1 MKPDFEKTRAPA
13 QSTTHPGGDT
23 IDSKGLTRPAMSRLN
38 ARFNQSYLFENE
50 LLKSKSPLT
59 ENPRKSAIQRTRI
72 LSHRLLD
79 GRYDEYSNKG
89 ARQTMSQLKNTALL
103 LVGMQNDHFGTES
116 VLRGSIEEPERID
129 QVKENILA
137 MTRALQHTDAS
148 IVNLPILFREGH
160 PEITQEV
167 GILAAIKQNGLFVD
181 GTKGGGVIT
190 ELEPLSDNIKTL
202 PGRTGFNTFVDTEL
216 NEYLTSHGIR
226 HLLLAG
232 ASTAVCIDS
241 TARSGYELGYD
252 IIVLDDCTISRTPAE
267 QEMYCTNIF
276 PIYASVTSSKQWLND
291 HALVPGSA

>member
-1 MKPDFEKTRAPA
+1 MKPNFEKSKRA
-13 QSTTHPGGDT
+13 TTSADHSCNDPGVTTSDV
-23 IDSKGLTRPAMSRLN
+23 MSRPY
-38 ARFNQSYLFENE
+38 ARSNRAYLFENAAF
-50 LLKSKSPLT
+50 KSNRSPMDNLRHSVF
-59 ENPRKSAIQRTRI
+59 PRTQIP
-72 LSHRLLD
+72 SHQLLD
-79 GRYDEYSNKG
+79 GRYDEHSNKG
-89 ARQTMSQLKNTALL
+89 GHQAMSQLKNTALL
-103 LVGMQNDHFGTES
+103 LVGMQNDHFGQES
-116 VLRGSIEEPERID
+116 VLRASIEEPERID
-129 QVKENILA
+129 QVKENILT
-137 MTRALQHTDAS
+137 MVKALQATDAS

-181 GTKGGGVIT
+181 GSKGGGVIS
-190 ELEPLSDNIKTL
+190 ELEPLSENIKTL

-216 NEYLTSHGIR
+216 NDYLTSHGIR

-276 PIYASVTSSKQWLND
+276 PIYASVTSSTKWLD
-291 HALVPGSA
+291 EHAVASGSA